1 MDVDGTQRIAL
12 VDTGCS
18 RCIAHMS
25 CCRKWKKRRV
35 SVIAVD
41 GKQFQCKGIGIVRL
55 QPAEGGTPVEV
66 EVIVTSVK
74 PLGFDFV
81 LGMNGIAVLGGV
93 PVDVERRVR
102 FGLEKSV
109 ACVATVTELRLDERD
124 FAASHNHDTRSWTTL
139 WKWSGSRSQAS
150 CTTPQRSIR
159 QLKKPGPPMKRNCR
173 TGSRIDGFVK
183 RRINDASASWDEVVD
198 DRELRALLLE
208 IADAMKKWDPAQGI
222 RDISGDSAKV
232 EVDASALG
240 IGVAL
245 EVSGSIIE
253 DAAWLRPHD
262 SCHINMAE
270 LDAVIKGLNLVL
282 TWQMKKI
289 ELITNSATVHR
300 WISDSLSGR
309 TRLKT
314 KAASEMLIRRRVG
327 LVLSLGREYNLD
339 LTITLV
345 RSADNKVDALTRVPQ
360 RLCERRRGG
369 GASSCV
375 CGGWQFDSVTIGGQ
389 DPPRCGSSRRKENTL
404 LCQAVLSDR
413 VKATYSTDHCQLPNV
428 PIYRPCTREME
439 ALEVRRGMD
448 VAKSGNGCHP
458 LQRMAV
464 LCTRLL

>member
-1 MDVDGTQRIAL
+1 MTSAAPETAMSHFTSKRNREKVAYNGHMFTFDRLNAAGTVKFWRCDQRSMEECKARIHTL
-12 VDTGCS
+12 VSTGEVIKEINHHCHGS
-18 RCIAHMS
+18 DAARVQVKAIVA
-25 CCRKWKKRRV
+25 RKWKKRRV

-109 ACVATVTELRLDERD
+109 ACVATVTELSHSPGCGCLGV
-124 FAASHNHDTRSWTTL
+124 AS
-139 WKWSGSRSQAS
+139 
-150 CTTPQRSIR
+150 
-159 QLKKPGPPMKRNCR
+159 
-173 TGSRIDGFVK
+173 GFVK

-339 LTITLV
+339 LTITLAR
-345 RSADNKVDALTRVPQ
+345 RSTTSASPEEPVSSEQ
-360 RLCERRRGG
+360 GG
-369 GASSCV
+369 DGCSWSIAVWTGRCTVLESSVHVFAIICV
-375 CGGWQFDSVTIGGQ
+375 WFSKFIC
-389 DPPRCGSSRRKENTL
+389 L
-404 LCQAVLSDR
+404 A
-413 VKATYSTDHCQLPNV
+413 
-428 PIYRPCTREME
+428 
-439 ALEVRRGMD
+439 
-448 VAKSGNGCHP
+448 
-458 LQRMAV
+458 
-464 LCTRLL
+464 